1 METGTQN
8 LGEVFRRKKLGV
20 LFNIPNVK
28 LKGKDLKSLW
38 GRMVKKA
45 AKRREDQ
52 N

>member
-1 METGTQN
+1 METETQN
-8 LGEVFRRKKLGV
+8 LGEVFRRKKLRA